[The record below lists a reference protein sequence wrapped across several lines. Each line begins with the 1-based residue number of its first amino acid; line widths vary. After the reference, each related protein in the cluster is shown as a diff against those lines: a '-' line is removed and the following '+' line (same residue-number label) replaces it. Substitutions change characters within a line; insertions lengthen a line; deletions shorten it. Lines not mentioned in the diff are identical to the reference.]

1 MENGRCKSGHSSLTG
16 CPEAYACAPLRMF
29 FGALRMTSV
38 GMWLRFG
45 CLGVLLSCSPTEGSE
60 TMTDIALYLVA
71 GVMVGLIWWLDRE
84 RMKRIA
90 DHFGED

>member
-1 MENGRCKSGHSSLTG
+1 M
-16 CPEAYACAPLRMF
+16 LRMF
-29 FGALRMTSV
+29 LGALRMTSV

-45 CLGVLLSCSPTEGSE
+45 CLGVLLSCSPTEE
-60 TMTDIALYLVA
+60 CEPAVALVLYA
-71 GVMVGLIWWLDRE
+71 AWAVMIGLIWWRDRE

>member
-1 MENGRCKSGHSSLTG
+1 M
-16 CPEAYACAPLRMF
+16 LRMF
-29 FGALRMTSV
+29 LGALRMTSV

-45 CLGVLLSCSPTEGSE
+45 CLGVLPSCSPTEGSE

-90 DHFGED
+90 DYLGED